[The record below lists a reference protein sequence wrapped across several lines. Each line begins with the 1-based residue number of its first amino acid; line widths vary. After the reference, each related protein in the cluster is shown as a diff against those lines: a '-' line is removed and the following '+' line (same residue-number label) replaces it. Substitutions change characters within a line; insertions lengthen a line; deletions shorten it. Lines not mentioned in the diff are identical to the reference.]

1 MIFDLDGVIVDSE
14 IWWDEVRAAFAAAH
28 GRAWTADDQ
37 AAVMGANS
45 AAWARIMRE
54 RLDLD
59 LPDAAIERA
68 IVDGVV
74 ERYRREGAPRI
85 DGTIEAIRR
94 IAADLPVAVASSSHA
109 EVIDAAL
116 DATGLGDVFTV
127 AVSSDEVADGKPAP
141 DVYLEA
147 ARRLGIAPANCLVV
161 EDSLNGV
168 RAGKA
173 AGMFVVLV
181 PNASVPPAPGTSELA
196 DLVLDRLADLDPAR
210 IDPRRPGSSAGGRG
224 LTGHAHARSSAPART
239 GRQPLAADDPLLG
252 LAGRDRGDRPGVPPG
267 PARGSRAAPTGPGHL
282 LLQPPELVRSVRVDG
297 RPAVSPAPVV
307 LRSRRRRTWAWAAA
321 TG

>member
-1 MIFDLDGVIVDSE
+1 MALLIEAVIFDLDGVIVDSE
-14 IWWDEVRAAFAAAH
+14 IWWDEVRASFAAAH
-28 GRAWTADDQ
+28 ERTWTADDQ

-59 LPDAAIERA
+59 VPEVAIERA
-68 IVDGVV
+68 IVDAVV
-74 ERYRREGAPRI
+74 ARYRREGPPRI

-94 IAADLPVAVASSSHA
+94 IAADLPVALASSSHA

-116 DATGLGDVFTV
+116 GATGLGDVFTV

-147 ARRLGIAPANCLVV
+147 ARRLGIAPASCLVV
-161 EDSLNGV
+161 EDSRNGV

-181 PNASVPPAPGTSELA
+181 PNASVPPAPGTTELA
-196 DLVLDRLADLDPAR
+196 DLVLDRLADLDPAN
-210 IDPRRPGSSAGGRG
+210 IDPRRPGSSAG
-224 LTGHAHARSSAPART
+224 
-239 GRQPLAADDPLLG
+239 
-252 LAGRDRGDRPGVPPG
+252 
-267 PARGSRAAPTGPGHL
+267 
-282 LLQPPELVRSVRVDG
+282 DG
-297 RPAVSPAPVV
+297 A
-307 LRSRRRRTWAWAAA
+307 
-321 TG
+321 